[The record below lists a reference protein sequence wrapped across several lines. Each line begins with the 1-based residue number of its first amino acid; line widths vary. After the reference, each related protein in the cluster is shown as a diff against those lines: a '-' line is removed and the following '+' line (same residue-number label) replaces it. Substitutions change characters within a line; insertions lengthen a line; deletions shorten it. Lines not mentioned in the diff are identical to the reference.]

1 MHDIPSNL
9 KFSKTHVWLED
20 LGENNYRI
28 GITDFAQDEL
38 GDIVFVELPE
48 EGREYDQ
55 ADECAV
61 VESVKS
67 TSDIYCPLSGIITEI
82 NSELNDT
89 PDLINSEPYSEGW
102 IFILKA
108 NDDSELNELIDAN
121 SYYELINED

>member
-20 LGENNYRI
+20 LGENSYRV

-38 GDIVFVELPE
+38 GDIVFVEPPE

-67 TSDIYCPLSGIITEI
+67 TSDIYCPLSGTITEI
-82 NSELNDT
+82 NSDLNDT

>member
-20 LGENNYRI
+20 LGENNYSV

-38 GDIVFVELPE
+38 GDIVFVEPPE